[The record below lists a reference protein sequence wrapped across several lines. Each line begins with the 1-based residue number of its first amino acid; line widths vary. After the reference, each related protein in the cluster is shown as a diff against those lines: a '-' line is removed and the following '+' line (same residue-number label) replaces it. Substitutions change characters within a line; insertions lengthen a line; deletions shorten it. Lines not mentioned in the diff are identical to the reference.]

1 MTSNLTNRNYIR
13 ESPALVNSRYSLTK
27 TENNLVIML
36 LTAIEKEDED
46 FKDYVF
52 TKSELE
58 RKAGVSF
65 NSSDL
70 KDTAKNLMSKVLE
83 IKTERG
89 FTLFTW
95 FSYFNYEDGV
105 ITCSFDKRL
114 KPYLLELKQY
124 ILADARHLM
133 HMQSTYSKRIY
144 MLLKEHA
151 KFGSR
156 TFDVEELMHMLKVPK
171 SYTIYNR
178 FKEKVL
184 MQAKADIDKYT
195 DLKVDFSEEKFGRK
209 VAKVHFE
216 IRKNDEDLNTFIKI
230 IRENYVNQALYFDRD
245 NNTIKCSEDGKLYSA
260 ETQKTYDAKTA
271 EKLWRML
278 HEKRQYLFIFQ
289 ESLF

>member
-1 MTSNLTNRNYIR
+1 
-13 ESPALVNSRYSLTK
+13 
-27 TENNLVIML
+27 ML

-52 TKSELE
+52 TKAELE
-58 RKAGVSF
+58 RKAGVSYKT
-65 NSSDL
+65 DEL
-70 KDTAKNLMSKVLE
+70 RETAKNLMQKVLE
-83 IKTERG
+83 IKTPKG

-156 TFDVEELMHMLKVPK
+156 TFDVEELMYMLKVPK
-171 SYTIYNR
+171 SYKYAD
-178 FKEKVL
+178 FKRRVL
-184 MQAKADIDKYT
+184 LEAKADIDKYT
-195 DLKVDFSEEKFGRK
+195 DLKVDFTEEKLGRK

-230 IRENYVNQALYFDRD
+230 IRENYVNQALYFDKD
-245 NNTIKCSEDGKLYSA
+245 NNTIKCSEDGKLYCA
-260 ETQKTYDAKTA
+260 ETQKTYDSKTA
-271 EKLWRML
+271 ETLWHMM
-278 HEKRQYLFIFQ
+278 HEKRQYLLIFQ
-289 ESLF
+289 DSLF

>member
-13 ESPALVNSRYSLTK
+13 ESPALVNSRYALTK

-36 LTAIEKEDED
+36 LTAIEKDDED

-52 TKSELE
+52 TKAELE

-95 FSYFNYEDGV
+95 FSYFSYEDGV

-144 MLLKEHA
+144 MLVKEHA

-171 SYTIYNR
+171 SYKYAD
-178 FKEKVL
+178 FKRKVL

-230 IRENYVNQALYFDRD
+230 IRENYVNRALYFDSD
-245 NNTIKCSEDGKLYSA
+245 NTIKCAEDGKLYCA
-260 ETQKTYDAKTA
+260 ETQKTYDSKTA
-271 EKLWRML
+271 EKLWNML
-278 HEKRQYLFIFQ
+278 HEKRQYLLIFQ

>member
-1 MTSNLTNRNYIR
+1 
-13 ESPALVNSRYSLTK
+13 
-27 TENNLVIML
+27 ML

-52 TKSELE
+52 TKAELE
-58 RKAGVSF
+58 RKAGVSYKT
-65 NSSDL
+65 DEL
-70 KDTAKNLMSKVLE
+70 RETAKNLMQKVLE

-156 TFDVEELMHMLKVPK
+156 TFDVEELMYMLKVPK
-171 SYTIYNR
+171 SYKYAD
-178 FKEKVL
+178 FKRRVL
-184 MQAKADIDKYT
+184 LEAKADIDKYT
-195 DLKVDFSEEKFGRK
+195 DLKVDLTEEKFGRK
-209 VAKVHFE
+209 VAKVHFT

-230 IRENYVNQALYFDRD
+230 IRENYVNQALYFDKD

-260 ETQKTYDAKTA
+260 ETQKTYDSKTA
-271 EKLWRML
+271 EKLWNML
-278 HEKRQYLFIFQ
+278 HEKRQHLLIFQ